1 MTSIITLDKWIQSD
15 SGQTSG
21 RKDVPGGPHGSVS
34 LTSPSGT
41 PQDIVKKAKTGI
53 PKDKTVNHTSEGRRT
68 QNKGNNE
75 LPANETGRKTENYLY
90 KLPAEVR
97 LHPESFLKQC
107 EDQFP
112 DDSLLMS
119 RVRSFRNGTKEKI
132 KGQWKQ
138 IEEPREPYILYQIWQ
153 YTNSR
158 KNGRKYSGGMK

>member
-1 MTSIITLDKWIQSD
+1 MGD
-15 SGQTSG
+15 
-21 RKDVPGGPHGSVS
+21 PHGATITP
-34 LTSPSGT
+34 TSAPKP
-41 PQDIVKKAKTGI
+41 PQDITKNAKISVPGTKTG
-53 PKDKTVNHTSEGRRT
+53 NHTPGSPKT
-68 QNKGNNE
+68 QNQGNNE

-119 RVRSFRNGTKEKI
+119 RIRSFRNGTKERL

>member
-1 MTSIITLDKWIQSD
+1 MTTQLKLLDYQSEQGD
-15 SGQTSG
+15 KSRREDGLG
-21 RKDVPGGPHGSVS
+21 DPHGATITP
-34 LTSPSGT
+34 TSAPKP
-41 PQDIVKKAKTGI
+41 PQDITKNAKSGVITSKRI
-53 PKDKTVNHTSEGRRT
+53 NHTSEGRRM
-68 QNKGNNE
+68 QNKGNND
-75 LPANETGRKTENYLY
+75 LSNNGTGRRTENYLY
-90 KLPAEVR
+90 KLPAEIR

-119 RVRSFRNGTKEKI
+119 RIRSFRNGTKEKI

-158 KNGRKYSGGMK
+158 KNGKKMIGGKA